1 MALRTPLILISGGFS
16 QLPSGDVVPGLD
28 AAAQASGNAALVVA
42 AGAAASGNAALAAV
56 SAAQASG
63 NAALVVAASALA
75 SVSTFQT
82 LSNTATSL
90 ASGANADFT
99 INAGNV
105 FTLLRVT
112 SSHPAWIR
120 VYDTNAAR
128 AADTRTTPG
137 APYPSTGSGFY
148 AEILTNAT
156 PQAITMSPVAL
167 CQGVSGVA
175 YVRKQ
180 NRSGSTAT
188 ITSDYYVLT
197 LASGV

>member
-1 MALRTPLILISGGFS
+1 MALRTPLILISGAFS
-16 QLPSGDVVPGLD
+16 QLPAGDTVPGTD
-28 AAAQASGNAALVVA
+28 TAAQASGNAALSA
-42 AGAAASGNAALAAV
+42 ASTALASGNAGISGAV
-56 SAAQASG
+56 
-63 NAALVVAASALA
+63 AALN
-75 SVSTFQT
+75 SVNRFQT
-82 LSNTATSL
+82 FSNTATSL
-90 ASGANADFT
+90 ASGADADFT

-156 PQAITMSPVAL
+156 PQTITMSPVAL

-175 YVRKQ
+175 YIRKQ
-180 NRSGSTAT
+180 NRSGATAT
-188 ITSDYYVLT
+188 ITSDYSVLT
-197 LASGV
+197 LASGT